1 MTFNPSDL
9 NTTPLF
15 KYMWTNPQEGLAHRG
30 LDEVTADGATK
41 LANFALDHELDG
53 TKSADGAK
61 KIDADERA
69 AMKTILEHDHYG
81 AFFELDARPVVYE
94 KFGIDA
100 GEVDVP
106 IVHHPKDAGVVK
118 IPEKVSI
125 IPDDQLYG
133 VAIGKLGDLML
144 KEYQH
149 NKAFFEA
156 PSVAPDVRA
165 QRTLGLLK
173 DYADAMW
180 SRGEQPGTELAGH
193 ALLDAFEQLPYAKQL
208 GGKDFNGVG
217 WGAAQ
222 SLVLGLDPNRFDATF
237 PDAFPTAETT
247 YLSMSEKMAKPM
259 AVVDEY
265 RAALGLPKKAEA
277 LEKRSPLGFML
288 GEKAGHYKRGNLT
301 ESQPF
306 STSGLNWGKVL
317 FAGDAEIAKLPPKAG
332 FEFPIDCL
340 DGFNNFVIADPK
352 KGDRLVVQDADGKPV
367 KVEKIIEKDDDG
379 KAVAWSAKFTNGA
392 GEEVEASTVLGRI
405 KSASGH
411 LKGDG
416 KSGGKVNMWWWGFC
430 DRNTA
435 QRLYKSKHK
444 IPDIDRGTVK
454 VRAGEEIIEFPKS
467 AAQNIIDADVPD
479 LVPPPTYC
487 GFRFD
492 GLAQTVK
499 LKSGEMIFGQC
510 DGIKLTAQAGCD
522 RLEGNNVSIYSTP
535 ERPLPSVFRIGDRT
549 VDAATIK
556 SITRADGSE
565 EVTVLTSRS
574 YNPKVKGVLHTP
586 VDWSAATVDGE
597 KQILMPTD
605 GAPLV
610 GEVVVKLPD
619 GNTRAVPV
627 HTIDRIEGE
636 TEDDVRISQYSA
648 WVSEQGGLYA
658 SDGCKGVVVSN
669 GVRWVDG
676 IDIETRHDDERPNWA
691 PSGELLGIEGP
702 VERQP
707 GDRMLWIR
715 GHYKYSDTSSASS
728 NYDGFVQVGRHGRI
742 LNEGFC
748 HGALGFGWGA
758 NGKLDWNAESTFNP
772 HMPAE
777 LRLALL
783 VNGVS
788 DIESRAEGLNL
799 PTNWRDY
806 LVSQE

>member
-1 MTFNPSDL
+1 M
-9 NTTPLF
+9 
-15 KYMWTNPQEGLAHRG
+15 
-30 LDEVTADGATK
+30 
-41 LANFALDHELDG
+41 
-53 TKSADGAK
+53 
-61 KIDADERA
+61 RA
-69 AMKTILEHDHYG
+69 ILRSEEYG
-81 AFFELDARPVVYE
+81 GFFELESRPMLME
-94 KFGIDA
+94 RFGITPEEVVVHDA
-100 GEVDVP
+100 HRP
-106 IVHHPKDAGVVK
+106 QRAGTVE
-118 IPEKVSI
+118 IPATSQLDGPQLRDLSI
-125 IPDDQLYG
+125 DEL
-133 VAIGKLGDLML
+133 
-144 KEYQH
+144 
-149 NKAFFEA
+149 
-156 PSVAPDVRA
+156 PSVMLAEYAERKSEIDGPSVPPGERGL
-165 QRTLGLLK
+165 RTLGLLK
-173 DYADAMW
+173 AYADALW
-180 SRGEQPGTELAGH
+180 SHGQMPTTERIGH
-193 ALLDAFEQLPYAKQL
+193 ALLDAFESMPYAKDV
-208 GGKDFNGVG
+208 GRKDFNGAG
-217 WGAAQ
+217 WSCAQ
-222 SLVLGLDPNRFDATF
+222 SLVLGMDPNKFDTEF
-237 PDAFPTAETT
+237 PDARPISNTN
-247 YLSMSEKMAKPM
+247 YMSMNAGMAPSMKH
-259 AVVDEY
+259 VDRY
-265 RAALGLPKKAEA
+265 REALGLPAGAEA
-277 LEKRSPLGFML
+277 FEKKSVLGFML
-288 GEKAGHYKRGNLT
+288 GEESGHNKVGNLD
-301 ESQPF
+301 ERRPF
-306 STSGLNWGKVL
+306 ATSGLNWGILL
-317 FAGDAEIAKLPPKAG
+317 FPGDEEIAGLPRAAG
-332 FEFPIDCL
+332 VEFPIDCINTNSQAVVTIP
-340 DGFNNFVIADPK
+340 GN
-352 KGDRLVVQDADGKPV
+352 GDRLIVKTADGETLRPV
-367 KVEKIIEKDDDG
+367 KEIVRAG
-379 KAVAWSAKFTNGA
+379 NGTAESWRVTFENAA
-392 GEEVEASTVLGRI
+392 GEKVSPKDVTGYLYAGNGVLLGSG
-405 KSASGH
+405 SANTS
-411 LKGDG
+411 L
-416 KSGGKVNMWWWGFC
+416 NMWWWGFC

-748 HGALGFGWGA
+748 HGAPGFGWGA